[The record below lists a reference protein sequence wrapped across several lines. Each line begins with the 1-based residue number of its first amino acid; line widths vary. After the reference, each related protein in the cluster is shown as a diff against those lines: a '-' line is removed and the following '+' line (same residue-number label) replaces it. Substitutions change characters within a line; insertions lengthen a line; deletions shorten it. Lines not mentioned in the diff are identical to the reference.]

1 MAFDSFRDFVN
12 ALDKAGE
19 LKRISQ
25 PVATELEITEIADRE
40 MKLPG
45 GGKALL
51 FEKPTVNGVVS
62 PFPVA
67 INTLGSHKRMA
78 MSMGANSVD
87 EVANELGALMK
98 AKPPTSFKEAIKL
111 LSLALD
117 LRHAKPK
124 TVKSGSCKDVIHKF
138 DAPTSRKEPWPKAI
152 DILGSA
158 GVSPAV
164 SGVLAGNT
172 SSNKQVVGETP
183 TTAPETGALPTLL
196 NLPIL
201 KCWPL
206 DGGRFI
212 TLPCVVTRDPDTGE
226 RNLGMYRIQIYDDK
240 TTGMHWQLQKV
251 AARHGRRYYERGERM
266 PVAIFIGGDPM
277 FPFAATAP
285 LPDGLDEFLLAG
297 YLRKKSVE
305 MIKCETN
312 DLEVPANAD
321 FVIEGY
327 IDPTEPLRDEGP
339 FGDHTGYYTLPE
351 PYPVFHVTAITHRK
365 DAVYPATIVG
375 IPPMEDFYIGGASVK
390 LFLPIFKMNFP
401 EIVDIALPAE
411 GVFHNLVFVS
421 IKKTYPMQAYKI
433 MHGLWG
439 MGQMMFTKYIVV
451 VDAGVNV
458 HNTSEVLFHLTANT
472 DPQRDSI
479 FTKGPSDVL
488 DHATS
493 EIASG
498 SKLGIDATKKIPGE
512 GFKRAWPPLIKMD
525 ESVKA
530 KVEKLFGG
538 TGR

>member
-1 MAFDSFRDFVN
+1 MAFESFRDFVGQ
-12 ALDKAGE
+12 LDRAGE

-25 PVATELEITEIADRE
+25 PVATELEITELADRQ
-40 MKLPG
+40 MKSPG

-51 FEKPTVNGVVS
+51 IEKPTVNGQVS
-62 PFPVA
+62 LFPVA
-67 INTLGSHKRMA
+67 INTMGSWKRMA

-87 EVANELGALMK
+87 EVAAELGSLMK
-98 AKPPTSFKEAIKL
+98 AKPPTGFREAIKL
-111 LSLALD
+111 LGQALD

-124 TVKSGSCKDVIHKF
+124 IVKDGPCKEVIHKF
-138 DAPTSRKEPWPKAI
+138 DAPPTRTEPWPKVP
-152 DILGSA
+152 DIPKVGRAVPSA
-158 GVSPAV
+158 PRP
-164 SGVLAGNT
+164 
-172 SSNKQVVGETP
+172 GED
-183 TTAPETGALPTLL
+183 TGPYPTLL
-196 NLPIL
+196 NLPIQ

-212 TLPCVVTRDPDTGE
+212 TLPCVVTKDPDTGE
-226 RNLGMYRIQIYDDK
+226 RNVGMYRIQIYDDR
-240 TTGMHWQLQKV
+240 TTGMHWQLHKV
-251 AARHGRRYYERGERM
+251 GARHGRRYYETGTRM
-266 PVAIFIGGDPM
+266 PVSVFLGGDPV
-277 FPFAATAP
+277 FTFAATAP

-305 MIKCETN
+305 LVKCETN

-327 IDPTEPLRDEGP
+327 VDPTEPLREEGP

-365 DAVYPATIVG
+365 DAIYPATIVG
-375 IPPMEDFYIGGASVK
+375 KPPMEDFYIGGASVK

-421 IKKTYPMQAYKI
+421 IRKSYPMQAYKI

-451 VDAGVNV
+451 VDDDVDV
-458 HNTSEVLFHLTANT
+458 HNTSEVLFRLCANT

-479 FTKGPSDVL
+479 FTKGPADVL

-493 EIASG
+493 EMAIG
-498 SKLGIDATKKIPGE
+498 SKLGIDATKKLLGE
-512 GFKRAWPPLIKMD
+512 GFKRPWPPLIRMD
-525 ESVKA
+525 ENIRK
-530 KVEKLFGG
+530 KVDALIGGKL
-538 TGR
+538 